1 MFFAGEVDPQNLFLR
16 VGFPS
21 NPFVTPFEDS
31 TITGVSNISNIP
43 FGNIPYKELN
53 SMARQWIRQ
62 YCVALSMEQLGYI
75 RSKFGSIPIPNA
87 DVTLNGS
94 DLISNGR
101 TNQDNLKEKLR
112 DLLNEMTY
120 DKLIEIQAARA
131 ENIQKQLKYVPI
143 PNGFAIKMV

>member
-1 MFFAGEVDPQNLFLR
+1 MPTKGKKLWIRVRQYPDPNS
-16 VGFPS
+16 PS
-21 NPFVTPFEDS
+21 FQDA
-31 TITGVSNISNIP
+31 TIHGVSSMNNLP
-43 FGNIPYKELN
+43 FGNIKYNRIN
-53 SMARQWIRQ
+53 SIGRQWIRQ

-94 DLISNGR
+94 ELISNGR